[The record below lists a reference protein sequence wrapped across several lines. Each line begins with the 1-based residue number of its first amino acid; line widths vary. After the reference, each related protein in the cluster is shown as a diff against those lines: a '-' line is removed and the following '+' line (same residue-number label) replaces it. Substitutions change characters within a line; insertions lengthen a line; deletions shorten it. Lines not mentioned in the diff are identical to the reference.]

1 MWEHGDM
8 RDLEG
13 HRDLEDHGNLGDLEN
28 LEDHGEWDDYEEY
41 MVKNLERWWWKRVR
55 SIRGSKALYRG
66 SGTLDR
72 ESRSPPDPRVGLWSG
87 PSMP

>member
-8 RDLEG
+8 RDLE
-13 HRDLEDHGNLGDLEN
+13 DLEGLGDLEI
-28 LEDHGEWDDYEEY
+28 HGEQDDYEEY

-55 SIRGSKALYRG
+55 STRRSKALDRG
-66 SGTLDR
+66 SWTPDR
-72 ESRSPPDPRVGLWSG
+72 ESRSSPDPRVGLWSG